1 MKTNKLTIKRFLKTS
16 MLSAIFV
23 FGSITAFGQTED
35 EMKKPSNYDK
45 KDNVFNEKRDVD
57 AKADMSSAKAPARK
71 MAVDNMEEAN
81 YNQNYWSNKYEN
93 RKGATKT
100 SAMSSTMSQQQT
112 NQKLEKTQKEKEKK
126 LEEIYGIVMDYP
138 EFSYEYKFGPNGE
151 LQEVEILGVE
161 DASAEEELAVLLVD
175 LYDFNKQLMNQPAIG
190 QTYYLTEDEA
200 EPKQGYN
207 DFYNELY
214 SNLSYPEEAEER
226 GVEGTMYVK
235 FIVTSEGEVD
245 KLQVAHDIE
254 TPYPN
259 ALEAMKESAKK
270 AVEATSGDWEPA
282 TVAGQKVSEYVV
294 IPVSFDFE
302 VNPSLKAPIR

>member
-71 MAVDNMEEAN
+71 MAVDNIEEAN

-175 LYDFNKQLMNQPAIG
+175 LYDFNKQLMNQQAIG

-207 DFYNELY
+207 DFFNELY

-259 ALEAMKESAKK
+259 ALEAMKESARK